1 MNEKRLQTLRQREEE
16 RQQEKERI
24 AAMLA
29 QVEAGKRKDG
39 HITFDDEDRKPD
51 ETYDEANQ
59 APIAAIK
66 APKDAVK
73 WMFDSDDSDADDT
86 PGNERYAYTVCVFVF
101 QLLLTNNITY
111 A

>member
-1 MNEKRLQTLRQREEE
+1 LRQREEE

-29 QVEAGKRKDG
+29 QVESGKRKDG
-39 HITFDDEDRKPD
+39 HITFDDEDRKPG
-51 ETYDEANQ
+51 EMYDEDNQ

-86 PGNERYAYTVCVFVF
+86 PGNERYANTICVFSF